1 MNTLANLKL
10 VNVVKPQHLPAI
22 IKRRNKLSQK
32 LWEQILLAKS
42 KASGEALNLTR
53 QKSVK
58 NKDTG
63 EVRLITAS
71 KLVRP
76 WWFTA
81 EDGSVC
87 VSVRYGSKVLELA
100 KGKTSIQLPAP
111 DDLINTLEIIKQ
123 AVEGGELDQ
132 QIELVS
138 GAVKS
143 NFKHKGEQK

>member
-1 MNTLANLKL
+1 
-10 VNVVKPQHLPAI
+10 
-22 IKRRNKLSQK
+22 
-32 LWEQILLAKS
+32 
-42 KASGEALNLTR
+42 
-53 QKSVK
+53 
-58 NKDTG
+58 
-63 EVRLITAS
+63 
-71 KLVRP
+71 
-76 WWFTA
+76 
-81 EDGSVC
+81 
-87 VSVRYGSKVLELA
+87 LELA

>member
-63 EVRLITAS
+63 EVRLITAA

-81 EDGSVC
+81 DNNKVMLQI
-87 VSVRYGSKVLELA
+87 RYGSRILEIA
-100 KGKTSIQLPAP
+100 KGKNSIQI
-111 DDLINTLEIIKQ
+111 DNGEQLIAVLNTVKTCTEN
-123 AVEGGELDQ
+123 GELDT
-132 QIELVS
+132 QIEAAS
-138 GAVKS
+138 NAVRARFIK
-143 NFKHKGEQK
+143 